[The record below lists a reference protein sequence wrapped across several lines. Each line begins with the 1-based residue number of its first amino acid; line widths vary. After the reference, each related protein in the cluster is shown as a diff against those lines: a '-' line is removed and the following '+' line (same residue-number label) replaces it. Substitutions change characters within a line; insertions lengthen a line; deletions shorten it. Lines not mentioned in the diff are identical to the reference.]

1 MVSKTQ
7 VPIIYANFVQMA
19 PAADIYFTDGCGR
32 CALGG
37 TPACKVHS
45 WQPELAAFRAILL
58 SSGLTEEVKWGMPC
72 YTMNGRNVAILG
84 SLKDSCTLSFFKGVL
99 LEQEFRMLEKPGPN
113 SRETRQIVIT
123 GAEQIMDNEEQI
135 RQCIARA
142 MELETEGAVITRNPE
157 DLPPMPAE
165 FAAIMAADPELMSA
179 YEKLT
184 PGRKRGYLLF
194 FNAAKQ
200 AQTRISRIEKW
211 IPAILQGKGMHD
223 R

>member
-1 MVSKTQ
+1 MVSAAEDPEISSK
-7 VPIIYANFVQMA
+7 FVVMA
-19 PAADIYFTDGCGR
+19 PPADIYFTDGCGR

-45 WQPELAAFRAILL
+45 WQPELAAFRSILL
-58 SSGLTEEVKWGMPC
+58 SSGLTEEIKWGMPC

-84 SLKDSCTLSFFKGVL
+84 ALKDCCTLGFFKGAL
-99 LEQEFRMLEKPGPN
+99 LENEFTMLEKPGAN
-113 SRETRQIVIT
+113 SRETRQIRVT
-123 GAEQIMDNEEQI
+123 GTEQITENEDRI
-135 RQCIARA
+135 RHCIARA
-142 MELETEGAVITRNPE
+142 MELESQGAVITRNPE
-157 DLPPMPAE
+157 DLPPMPVE
-165 FAAIMAADPELMSA
+165 FSEIMAADPELKSA

-194 FNAAKQ
+194 FNAPKQ
-200 AQTRISRIEKW
+200 TQTRVSRIEKW